1 MASVIGVPA
10 NSSGG
15 GGSNVLRVGR
25 VFRGVVLG
33 AVGLF
38 FIVPVISSAR
48 FSFTGSSSGLS
59 FSAYS
64 KLLSDPQF
72 WSTLF
77 LSVKIGVGTVA
88 LSLAILIPT
97 TVWVHWKAPRIRRVM
112 EALSLLPLVIP
123 SVVITLGVITSFGSL
138 PNIIMGTPVIL
149 ALEYVVLALP
159 YTYRTLD
166 SAVQALDIKT
176 LVEAGQSL
184 GAPFRKILWW
194 VLLPNLKSGVLGVVV
209 LAFAFCLGEFAVASL
224 LSFTT
229 FAVYLVQIGQTQAS
243 EAIAFSLIALL
254 FTWIPLSIVTVVFSR
269 RAGKKSR
276 RGGGG
281 VLMSSQSVI
290 ELVELAE

>member
-1 MASVIGVPA
+1 MASVIGAPA
-10 NSSGG
+10 PSTGG
-15 GGSNVLRVGR
+15 GGGNVLKVGK
-25 VFRGVVLG
+25 VFRSVVLG
-33 AVGLF
+33 IVGLF
-38 FIVPVISSAR
+38 FLVPIVSSAR
-48 FSFTGSSSGLS
+48 FSFTGTTRGIS

-77 LSVKIGVGTVA
+77 LSAKIGLGTV
-88 LSLAILIPT
+88 LLTLLLLIPT
-97 TVWVHWKAPRIRRVM
+97 TVWVHWKAPKIRRVM

-149 ALEYVVLALP
+149 ALEYVILALP

-184 GAPFRKILWW
+184 GASLRKILWW
-194 VLLPNLKSGVLGVVV
+194 VLLPNLRSGVLGVVV

-254 FTWIPLSIVTVVFSR
+254 FTWIPLSVVTVVFSR
-269 RAGKKSR
+269 RSGRRKK
-276 RGGGG
+276 GGALLAAAQLTSE
-281 VLMSSQSVI
+281 VVD
-290 ELVELAE
+290 LAE